1 VLDAQAGFASGDY
14 MSHRVSSLSGAAV
27 GPEQLSTLLDSVR
40 ELITILSPDGLIQ
53 FTTQAFSQ
61 VLGHRTEAFVGIAFT
76 SLVHPNDA
84 ASVRQ
89 CLGEIAASDA
99 VLWLWTTNTHLRVSF
114 EVVEAW
120 GFEYKTLLTW
130 VKDRFGTGD

>member
-76 SLVHPNDA
+76 SLVHPTTPPVFASASAKLRPAQVARPVFVAGCRAKMA
-84 ASVRQ
+84 AGAGSMLQR
-89 CLGEIAASDA
+89 EITQAILS
-99 VLWLWTTNTHLRVSF
+99 LRESF
-114 EVVEAW
+114 
-120 GFEYKTLLTW
+120 
-130 VKDRFGTGD
+130 